1 MIISVFWI
9 HTHSVYP
16 EIGQPVKFEPVRA
29 NCDCGN
35 GYIGLRITTHS
46 TKPSNRTPSLVFL
59 QQYLLYDWED
69 YLSAKPEYLLLCTCI
84 KECSFVNL
92 GYLCYFK
99 MTRCCLPGSLLRWK
113 WVHVGTMFNLF
124 ADVVGPGKFVT
135 IKPIPVEKLREY
147 CEINHADANKSF
159 RDEFVVSSFV
169 ILTTL
174 SSLIVVVWRIPSE
187 QYWYALLSN

>member
-1 MIISVFWI
+1 
-9 HTHSVYP
+9 
-16 EIGQPVKFEPVRA
+16 
-29 NCDCGN
+29 
-35 GYIGLRITTHS
+35 
-46 TKPSNRTPSLVFL
+46 
-59 QQYLLYDWED
+59 
-69 YLSAKPEYLLLCTCI
+69 
-84 KECSFVNL
+84 
-92 GYLCYFK
+92 
-99 MTRCCLPGSLLRWK
+99 
-113 WVHVGTMFNLF
+113 MFNLF

-187 QYWYALLSN
+187 QY